1 MYYEDLRYLV
11 TFEIV
16 AEQLF
21 ASNNCLAL
29 GATISIFIPFY
40 PLQ

>member
-1 MYYEDLRYLV
+1 MA
-11 TFEIV
+11 FEVV

-29 GATISIFIPFY
+29 GATISIF
-40 PLQ
+40 